1 MKRNMLA
8 PLIAICV
15 ILLALSVGS
24 FFFTPDRA
32 FPKMRTA
39 TCRSCQSFPK
49 IPW

>member
-1 MKRNMLA
+1 MKKQN
-8 PLIAICV
+8 IIIIIV
-15 ILLALSVGS
+15 FGS
-24 FFFTPDRA
+24 PRIKP